1 MTAGLKLKEVTSFLT
16 FSQEK
21 DSKDA
26 IPTTRSAMDTITLTK
41 TDKGVVVGGTTY
53 DVKEVLRAAGAR
65 WTPAGGAWIFHGEE
79 VATIADTIRSAVE
92 DCVAAAV
99 EVKEVAK
106 RQKAWLKTEEGRAAT
121 AAAEKKRVAATFASV
136 GGHWLCCADC
146 SVVDWARKHVSCK
159 EHGFFVR
166 GGLYTGD

>member
-1 MTAGLKLKEVTSFLT
+1 
-16 FSQEK
+16 
-21 DSKDA
+21 
-26 IPTTRSAMDTITLTK
+26 MDTITLTK
-41 TDKGVVVGGTTY
+41 TDKGVVVGGKTY

-65 WTPAGGAWIFHGEE
+65 WDVGVWVFRGADDVPH
-79 VATIADTIRSAVE
+79 VANTIRSAVE

-121 AAAEKKRVAATFASV
+121 AAAERARVAATFASV

-166 GGLYTGD
+166 GRLYTGD